1 MAVEPSDEYQDR
13 MFMENR
19 TSALVR
25 QTAYD
30 TKKYDMMIPIRTIR
44 SIWYRE
50 VKIFSEVSA
59 PLEVN

>member
-13 MFMENR
+13 MFMKKR

-30 TKKYDMMIPIRTIR
+30 TKKYDTMIPIR
-44 SIWYRE
+44 SIWYLE
-50 VKIFSEVSA
+50 VKFFSEVSA